1 MSIDESSLSG
11 TTATPD
17 AGANPGFWTGRSA
30 LIIPAF
36 LVGVAAFLI
45 YGMADMDLRGN
56 DELFGPRAF
65 PAITAAVC
73 VAVAAL
79 LTLSIVR
86 HREIPEFMVGED
98 GRLRPGTASN
108 WPAVATALGS
118 LVLFVLLLPTAGWII
133 AGAAVFWGL
142 TVALGNRR
150 YVFNLLVGLAM
161 ASIMQIVFSGL
172 LGLSLPPGLLGGF

>member
-1 MSIDESSLSG
+1 MSIDEPSPA
-11 TTATPD
+11 TTTTPE
-17 AGANPGFWTGRSA
+17 AGEIHGFWTGRSA
-30 LIIPAF
+30 LLIPAF
-36 LVGVAAFLI
+36 LVTVAAFLI

-65 PAITAAVC
+65 PAITAGVC
-73 VAVAAL
+73 VVIAVL
-79 LTLSIVR
+79 LTVSILR

-98 GRLRPGTASN
+98 GQLLPGTASN
-108 WPAVATALGS
+108 WPATLTAIGS

-161 ASIMQIVFSGL
+161 SSIMQIVFSGL
-172 LGLSLPPGLLGGF
+172 LGLNLPPGLLGGF